1 MQIIMLNGEKSPKF
15 NSDFSTATAL
25 NYSQIGL
32 TKYTMG
38 ADDISEIL
46 SEEMKELY
54 RREFGRDCNLMYMFY
69 YVYWRD
75 NQWYLVAYNAKDDTS
90 VEVDVDLTR
99 VEIDKLRSFTAI
111 KTYH

>member
-38 ADDISEIL
+38 ADDISEIIL
-46 SEEMKELY
+46 EDMKKLY
-54 RREFGRDCNLMYMFY
+54 RRKFGRESNLMYMFY
-69 YVYWRD
+69 YVYQRD
-75 NQWYLVAYNAKDDTS
+75 NKWFLVAYNAKNDTS
-90 VEVDVDLTR
+90 VEVDVELTQA
-99 VEIDKLRSFTAI
+99 EIDRLRSLTV
-111 KTYH
+111 KNLY